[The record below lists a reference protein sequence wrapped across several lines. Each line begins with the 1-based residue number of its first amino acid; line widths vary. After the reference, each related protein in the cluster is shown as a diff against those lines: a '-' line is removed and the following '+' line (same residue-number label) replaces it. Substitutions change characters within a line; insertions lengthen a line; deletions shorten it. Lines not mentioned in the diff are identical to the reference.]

1 MRPDKLSI
9 PYLFQ
14 KSEQYLI
21 PLFQRGY
28 VWTLCDQ
35 ILPLWEDLIDRMEA
49 LAEFKADAAKV
60 GSNKLKARRKHF
72 LGTVVVGEAKGGV
85 GEMIPTREV
94 IDGQQRITTLQI
106 LLLAL
111 RDVVRPLADEWLDD
125 ELKLLTR
132 NRGRFSD
139 ARHQLKVWPT
149 NVGRDVMQALAR
161 TDLELDAICAQ
172 FPVRGT
178 RRTQRFE
185 RPLMVQA
192 YLFFHVMLTAQLRGI
207 RYDDSAA
214 INELDALLISTD
226 ATDGTEGP
234 SVADA
239 VIHSIENDNSVWHP
253 PSDHPLQIEQ
263 AHLLFETLRDG
274 FQIMWLELEDEDDP
288 QIIFETLN
296 ARGAPLQP
304 SDLIRNYLF
313 LQAARKQEDV
323 DTLYDGYWRDFDEKP
338 AEKNKTGGQRFW
350 RQEARQG
357 RLKSVRLDLLLYH
370 VVALRKCADLK
381 VAHVFEEF
389 KDWWLSAERD
399 TAKELAR
406 ITTLGQYFEQFL
418 QPVPDSA
425 LGRFCRRMQLLD
437 TATLTPLVFY
447 FLEHHAADSSEMGL
461 VLQDL
466 ESYVV
471 RRFVCG
477 ETTKSYTRIFTSKLL
492 ADLARA
498 GSCSAADLRA
508 AMQLLKGDSQYW
520 PDDDTFRRA
529 WCHRT
534 VYQGRSSSKVRAIL
548 EALEFSFYSSGWQE
562 FNPVSNPQIVSDL
575 TVEHVMP
582 QKWQTHWP
590 LPEGADAEAIERRV
604 RAVHSIGNLTLVT
617 SRFNAALS
625 NEEFSVKRPEITV
638 SSLLGLNAY
647 FQSMDG
653 QNWDEAAILSR
664 AEGLFAQAVK
674 LWPGPT

>member
-1 MRPDKLSI
+1 MRPDKISI
-9 PYLFQ
+9 TRLFINR
-14 KSEQYLI
+14 EQYLI

-28 VWTLCDQ
+28 VWTLRDQ
-35 ILPLWEDLIDRMEA
+35 IFPLWEDLIDRMDA

-60 GSNKLKARRKHF
+60 GSSHKLKTWRKHF
-72 LGTVVVGEAKGGV
+72 LGTIVVSAAKGGI
-85 GEMIPTREV
+85 GEAVPTREV

-106 LLLAL
+106 LLLAF
-111 RDVVRPLADEWLDD
+111 RDVVRSLADEGLDD
-125 ELKLLTR
+125 DLKPLTG

-139 ARHQLKVWPT
+139 QRHQLKVWPT
-149 NVGRDVMQALAR
+149 NVGRDVMQVLAQ
-161 TDLELDAICAQ
+161 TANELEKVSQ
-172 FPVRGT
+172 HFPVRGA
-178 RRTQRFE
+178 RRARFE

-214 INELDALLISTD
+214 INELDALLISASASD
-226 ATDGTEGP
+226 STEGL
-234 SVADA
+234 SVADS
-239 VIHSIENDNSVWHP
+239 VIHSIENDNAVWQP
-253 PSDHPLQIEQ
+253 LSDQPLQIHQ

-313 LQAARKQEDV
+313 LQASRKQEDV
-323 DTLYDGYWRDFDEKP
+323 DPLYNNFWRDFDEKP
-338 AEKNKTGGQRFW
+338 AEKDKTGGERFW
-350 RQEARQG
+350 RREARQG

-370 VVALRKCADLK
+370 VVALRKCTDLK

-389 KDWWLSAERD
+389 KDWWLSEERD
-399 TAKELAR
+399 TAAELAR
-406 ITTLGQYFEQFL
+406 IKTLGGYFEQFL
-418 QPVPDSA
+418 QPVPDSM

-437 TATLTPLVFY
+437 TATLTPLVLY
-447 FLEHHAADSSEMGL
+447 FLEHHSVNSAEMAQ
-461 VLQDL
+461 VLRDL

-477 ETTKSYTRIFTSKLL
+477 ETTKGYNRIFTSKLL
-492 ADLARA
+492 ADLARVN
-498 GSCSAADLRA
+498 SYRAADLRA
-508 AMQLLKGDSQYW
+508 AMQSLKGDSQYW

-548 EALEFSFYSSGWQE
+548 EALEFSLYSSGWQE

-590 LPEGADAEAIERRV
+590 LPEGADAEAIERRG

-617 SRFNAALS
+617 SRFNTALS

>member
-1 MRPDKLSI
+1 MRPDKLSV

-28 VWTLCDQ
+28 VWTLRDQ
-35 ILPLWEDLIDRMEA
+35 ILPLWEDLIDRMKA

-60 GSNKLKARRKHF
+60 GCNKLKTWRKHF
-72 LGTVVVGEAKGGV
+72 LGTVVVGAAKGGG
-85 GEMIPTREV
+85 GETVPTREV

-111 RDVVRPLADEWLDD
+111 RDVLRPLADEWLDE

-132 NRGRFSD
+132 NRGRFRD
-139 ARHQLKVWPT
+139 ARQPLKVWPT

-161 TDLELDAICAQ
+161 TGLELESVCEQ
-172 FPVRGT
+172 FPVRGA
-178 RRTQRFE
+178 RRARFE

-192 YLFFHVMLTAQLRGI
+192 YLFFYVMLNAQLRGI
-207 RYDDSAA
+207 RYDDSAGVE
-214 INELDALLISTD
+214 ELEALLMQRAAADDTD
-226 ATDGTEGP
+226 SP
-234 SVADA
+234 SVSDA
-239 VIHSIENDNSVWHP
+239 VIHSIEHDNSIWQP
-253 PSDHPLQIEQ
+253 GAELPLQPDQ

-323 DTLYDGYWRDFDEKP
+323 DALYDRYWRNFDEKP
-338 AEKNKTGGQRFW
+338 ASKEKTGGERFW

-357 RLKSVRLDLLLYH
+357 RLTSVRLDLLLYH

-389 KDWWLSAERD
+389 KDWWLAAERD
-399 TAKELAR
+399 TAAELAR
-406 ITTLGQYFEQFL
+406 ITTLGRYFEQFL

-437 TATLTPLVFY
+437 TATLTPLVFH
-447 FLEHHAADSSEMGL
+447 FLEHHPADSTEMAQ
-461 VLQDL
+461 VLRDL

-477 ETTKSYTRIFTSKLL
+477 ETTKGYTRIFTSKLL

-498 GSCSAADLRA
+498 GTCCAADLRA
-508 AMQLLKGDSQYW
+508 AMQALKGDSQYW

-529 WCHRT
+529 WCHRPICR
-534 VYQGRSSSKVRAIL
+534 GRSSAKVKAIL
-548 EALEFSFYSSGWQE
+548 EALEFGLYSSGRQE
-562 FNPVSNPQIVSDL
+562 FNPLMAGDL

-582 QKWQTHWP
+582 QKWRTHWP
-590 LPEGADAEAIERRV
+590 LRVADDAEAVERRE
-604 RAVHSIGNLTLVT
+604 RLLQSIGNLTLVT
-617 SRFNAALS
+617 SGFNAALS
-625 NEEFSVKRPEITV
+625 NEAFAVKCPEITG
-638 SSLLGLNAY
+638 SSLLRLNSY
-647 FQSMDG
+647 FQRMDG
-653 QNWDEAAILSR
+653 QGWDEAAIQAR
-664 AEGLFAQAVK
+664 ADALFELAVK
-674 LWPGPT
+674 IWPGPV